1 MYTIGDYK
9 LSRKYYSESLN
20 LKPENNIRSLF
31 GLLLCCSGMKDKK
44 SEILKVAQ
52 SELIKNYSKNSKI
65 ILPYVKDLMET

>member
-52 SELIKNYSKNSKI
+52 SELIKNYSKNSKT